1 MPINNKLIVYLFSL
15 LPLSIILGNF
25 LINLNILL
33 INFLTLFYC
42 IKNNEWSFIKER
54 NFKILITLYL
64 YLVFNSFLNFYL
76 NPNYGFEGILRSINF
91 IKFIFLGFTLYII
104 PIKKIDLKTI
114 FIIWIIVILILGL
127 DLTFEFIFKSNLL
140 GFKSLDQTRLV
151 SFFYD
156 EYVAGSFLFAFGF
169 VTIIF
174 FFNNKV
180 SLLQKSFFNLIL
192 LILPILILLT
202 GERSNFLKSIILFLI
217 IFIFINKSFLV
228 INKKIILVVF
238 ISIISIFI
246 SFNNTIL
253 IKQTEFFKRI
263 ITVKEPKN
271 IYDYFQNI
279 KYFAHYD
286 AAWNIFKNH
295 PLNGVGSKNFRNEC
309 VKKIYLNEKLK
320 LSVQRCTTHPHQI
333 HFELLSEQ
341 GLIGYIIFLYFI
353 FYLFKNKLIKNY
365 DTNNPFDL
373 TINLYLLV
381 FLVPLL
387 PSGSFFSSFNGS
399 LFWIIFAF
407 SNRKI
412 YL

>member
-33 INFLTLFYC
+33 INSFTLFYC
-42 IKNNEWSFIKER
+42 IKNNEWSFIKEKS
-54 NFKILITLYL
+54 FKILIILYL
-64 YLVFNSFLNFYL
+64 YLIFNSFLNFYL
-76 NPNYGFEGILRSINF
+76 NPNYGFDGILRSINF
-91 IKFIFLGFTLYII
+91 IKFIFLGFTLYIV
-104 PIKKIDLKTI
+104 PIKKIELKKI
-114 FIIWIIVILILGL
+114 FIIWIIIILILSV
-127 DLTFEFIFKSNLL
+127 DLIFEFIFKFNLL
-140 GFKSLDQTRLV
+140 GFKSLDQTRLA

-156 EYVAGSFLFAFGF
+156 EYVSGSFLFAFGF

-174 FFNNKV
+174 FFDNKAD
-180 SLLQKSFFNLIL
+180 LLKKSFLNLL
-192 LILPILILLT
+192 FLIIPILILLT
-202 GERSNFLKSIILFLI
+202 GERSNFLKSIILFLL
-217 IFIFINKSFLV
+217 IFYFINKSFLV
-228 INKKIILVVF
+228 LNKKIIFVVF
-238 ISIISIFI
+238 ISIISILI
-246 SFNNTIL
+246 NFNNSIL
-253 IKQTEFFKRI
+253 TKQTEFFKRI
-263 ITVKEPKN
+263 ISIQEPKN
-271 IYDYFQNI
+271 IYDAIQNI

-309 VKKIYLNEKLK
+309 NKKKYFNEKLK
-320 LSVQRCTTHPHQI
+320 FSVQRCTTHPHQV
-333 HFELLSEQ
+333 HFELFSEQ
-341 GLIGYIIFLYFI
+341 GIIGYIIFLYFI
-353 FYLFKNKLIKNY
+353 FYLLKNKLIENF
-365 DTNNPFDL
+365 DSNNPFNL

-399 LFWIIFAF
+399 LFWIIFAL

>member
-42 IKNNEWSFIKER
+42 IKNNEWSLIKEK
-54 NFKILITLYL
+54 NFKILIVLYI
-64 YLVFNSFLNFYL
+64 YLIFNSFLNYYI
-76 NPNYGFEGILRSINF
+76 NPNYGLDGILRSINF
-91 IKFIFLGFTLYII
+91 IKFIFLGFTFYII
-104 PIKKIDLKTI
+104 PIKKIEFKKI
-114 FIIWIIVILILGL
+114 FIFWIIIILILSL
-127 DLTFEFIFKSNLL
+127 DLIFEFIFKTNLL

-169 VTIIF
+169 VSIIF
-174 FFNNKV
+174 FFNIKTV
-180 SLLQKSFFNLIL
+180 LLKKSFLNLIF
-192 LILPILILLT
+192 LIIPILILLT
-202 GERSNFLKSIILFLI
+202 GERSNFLKSTILFLL
-217 IFIFINKSFLV
+217 IFYFINKSFLA
-228 INKKIILVVF
+228 INKKVILVVF

-246 SFNNTIL
+246 NFNNTIL

-263 ITVKEPKN
+263 ISVKEPKN
-271 IYDYFQNI
+271 IYDYIQNI

-309 VKKIYLNEKLK
+309 NKKIYLNEKLK
-320 LSVQRCTTHPHQI
+320 LSVQRCTTHPHQV
-333 HFELLSEQ
+333 HFEILSEQ
-341 GLIGYIIFLYFI
+341 GLIGYLIFLYFI
-353 FYLFKNKLIKNY
+353 FYLLKDKLIKNFNSN
-365 DTNNPFDL
+365 DPFNL
-373 TINLYLLV
+373 TINLYLLI

-399 LFWIIFAF
+399 LFWIIFAL

-412 YL
+412 NL